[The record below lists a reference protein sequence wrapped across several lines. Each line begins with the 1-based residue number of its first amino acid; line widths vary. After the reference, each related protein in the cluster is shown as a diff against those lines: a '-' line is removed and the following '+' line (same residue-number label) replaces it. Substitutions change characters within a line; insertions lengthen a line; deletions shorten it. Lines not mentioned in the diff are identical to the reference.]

1 VIRIFPSSTALSGA
15 VAFCAALAPF
25 NAHACSQW
33 ELARETVVGQLN
45 GFNTVFN
52 IEQNFETGELKGS
65 AYYWSYGGGRHNGTF
80 TGNIRGPNFKLG
92 TSWGGI
98 YEGTVTS
105 NGSVEGYTYD
115 RQHNNPVA
123 WVGSKPGSLAT
134 CRDAE
139 AQAGQPS
146 APAPNPLDRFGDVK
160 LPRGGADILT
170 KVTPP
175 PAQPAQPASQSA
187 ITKDDV
193 DIYQGPDGS
202 YAVLGWVE
210 ATAQAAVLA
219 HQNDWYQLDFNGVA
233 GVHWN
238 TPGLTSGW
246 IAYDHLKVIP

>member
-1 VIRIFPSSTALSGA
+1 MIRMFPSSTALSGA
-15 VAFCAALAPF
+15 VAFCAALAPL

-33 ELARETVVGQLN
+33 ELARETVVGQKN
-45 GFNTVFN
+45 GFNTLFN

-65 AYYWSYGGGRHNGTF
+65 ASYWSYEGGTRNGTF
-80 TGNIRGPNFKLG
+80 TGYIRGPNFKLG
-92 TSWGGI
+92 SSWGGI

-105 NGSVEGYTYD
+105 NGTVEGYTYD

-123 WVGSKPGSLAT
+123 FSNSTSAPLAT
-134 CRDAE
+134 CRDAK
-139 AQAGQPS
+139 AQAGKPG
-146 APAPNPLDRFGDVK
+146 APAAKPTERFGDVK
-160 LPRGGADILT
+160 LPRGGADVLT

-175 PAQPAQPASQSA
+175 PTQPASQTA

-202 YAVLGWVE
+202 YPVLGWVE
-210 ATAQAAVLA
+210 ATAQAAILD
-219 HQNDWYQLDFNGVA
+219 HQNDWYQLNFNGVA

-238 TPGLTSGW
+238 KPGQTSGW